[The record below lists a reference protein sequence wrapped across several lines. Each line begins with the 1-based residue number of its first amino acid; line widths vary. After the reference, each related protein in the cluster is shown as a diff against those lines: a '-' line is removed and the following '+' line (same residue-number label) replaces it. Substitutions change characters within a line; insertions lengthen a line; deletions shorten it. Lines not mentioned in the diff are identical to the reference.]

1 MGVQQVND
9 ELIATSGRKQ
19 TRKQVFDAIELF
31 HKYSLSCN
39 VDLIYG
45 WPNQTVEAM
54 LGDLES
60 IVQSGIKHITHYEL
74 NIAGRSD
81 FATKQKQNTP
91 SIEKKIEMYNIAKQ
105 FLISRGYKQKTV
117 YDWEKEDNK
126 LLISEKYYMKI
137 ISEIV

>member
-1 MGVQQVND
+1 M
-9 ELIATSGRKQ
+9 
-19 TRKQVFDAIELF
+19 
-31 HKYSLSCN
+31 
-39 VDLIYG
+39 IYG

-54 LGDLES
+54 LRDLES

-105 FLISRGYKQKTV
+105 FLISKGYKQKTV
-117 YDWEKEDNK
+117 YDWEKEDNNQ
-126 LLISEKYYMKI
+126 LGSVDTYC
-137 ISEIV
+137 S

>member
-1 MGVQQVND
+1 M
-9 ELIATSGRKQ
+9 
-19 TRKQVFDAIELF
+19 
-31 HKYSLSCN
+31 
-39 VDLIYG
+39 IYG

-54 LGDLES
+54 LRDLES

-105 FLISRGYKQKTV
+105 FLISKGYKQKQ
-117 YDWEKEDNK
+117 
-126 LLISEKYYMKI
+126 YMIGKKKI
-137 ISEIV
+137 ITN

>member
-9 ELIATSGRKQ
+9 ELIVTSGRKQ
-19 TRKQVFDAIELF
+19 TRKHVFDAIELF

-45 WPNQTVEAM
+45 WPNQTIEAM

-81 FATKQKQNTP
+81 FATRQKQNTL
-91 SIEKKIEMYNIAKQ
+91 SIEKKLKCITLQNN
-105 FLISRGYKQKTV
+105 S
-117 YDWEKEDNK
+117 
-126 LLISEKYYMKI
+126 
-137 ISEIV
+137 

>member
-1 MGVQQVND
+1 GFNRVSMGVQQVND
-9 ELIATSGRKQ
+9 ELITTSSRKQ
-19 TRKQVFDAIELF
+19 TRKQVFDAIEWF

-54 LGDLES
+54 LRDLES

-105 FLISRGYKQKTV
+105 FLISKGYKQKT
-117 YDWEKEDNK
+117 
-126 LLISEKYYMKI
+126 
-137 ISEIV
+137 